1 MIKFFTLLAACSY
14 GLLRP
19 MATLNEELQEP
30 EIAETETE
38 DIVIDGEVRQW
49 LEGLQLG
56 NLVNWITN
64 SGALVAVIGIL
75 TKYKKYKSTTLDDL
89 MKEFK
94 KQIKD
99 HLDDNFKEMAN
110 EKIQA
115 LVDELKQVQL
125 ANETI
130 MKVLVL
136 MQDNTAKGRAALIEY
151 LGTKTTN
158 EEVKEAAEQ
167 VKQELAV
174 QEEQKEQVKKEFE
187 EIF

>member
-1 MIKFFTLLAACSY
+1 MIKFFTLLAVCSY
-14 GLLRP
+14 GLLKP
-19 MATLNEELQEP
+19 VATFEELEEP
-30 EIAETETE
+30 EVA
-38 DIVIDGEVRQW
+38 IVEEEEEVISPEIRQW

-64 SGALVAVIGIL
+64 SGALVAVLGIL

-94 KQIKD
+94 KQIKE
-99 HLDDNFKEMAN
+99 HLGENFKEMAD
-110 EKIQA
+110 EQIQA
-115 LVDELKQVQL
+115 LCEELKQVQL

-158 EEVKEAAEQ
+158 EEVKKAAEQ